1 MRNFTPRP
9 YQHLIVDHI
18 LEHPRCAI
26 WAGMGL
32 GKTVS
37 VLTALDTAD
46 MAYGDAWPALVLGP
60 LRVARKVWSE
70 ETQKWEHTR
79 GIQVSKVIGDV
90 KTRVD
95 ALKRDAQVFAMN
107 FENVQWLVELLKERK
122 KLPFKSIISDESR
135 KLKAFRLKQG
145 GAMTRALSEIAFHK
159 NIRHFIE
166 LTGTPS
172 PNGLKD
178 LWGQLWFLDR
188 GQRLGLTYDAFET
201 RWFAYKRVKDAIN
214 AHKTHIQ
221 AVIQPGADAEIHA
234 LVKDLCLAIRAK
246 DWFDIR
252 EPIYIPVR
260 VELPPAARQHYR
272 EMERDF
278 FTRIEGHEI
287 EAFAAAAKSQKLL
300 QLVNGA
306 VYLDPDVESEDDPR
320 ARAFKVVHDA
330 KIEALQSIVEE
341 AEGMPVLV
349 VYNFKSDLAR
359 LLKAFPEG
367 RALKSEKDED
377 DFKAGKIPQLFV
389 HPKSAGHGIDG
400 FQYAT
405 NIIAFFGENW
415 DMELRQ
421 QVIERIGP
429 ARQMQAGLDREVRVY
444 DIIAEDTIDEDV
456 LLRHESKKSVQELLM
471 DAARRQDGRVS
482 FLVA

>member
-1 MRNFTPRP
+1 
-9 YQHLIVDHI
+9 
-18 LEHPRCAI
+18 
-26 WAGMGL
+26 MGS
-32 GKTVS
+32 GKTAAT
-37 VLTALDTAD
+37 LTA
-46 MAYGDAWPALVLGP
+46 GDAIELADGDFYPALALGP
-60 LRVARKVWSE
+60 LRVARKVWVE
-70 ETQKWEHTR
+70 ETQKWEHTQA
-79 GIQVSKVIGDV
+79 IDVSKVIGDANER
-90 KTRVD
+90 K
-95 ALKRDAQVFAMN
+95 AGLARDAQIFSMN
-107 FENVQWLVELLKERK
+107 YENVQWLVELLKERK
-122 KLPFKSIISDESR
+122 RGLPFKSIISDESR

-145 GAMTRALSEIAFHK
+145 GAMARALSEMAWNK
-159 NIRHFIE
+159 NIRHFLE

-201 RWFAYKRVKDAIN
+201 RWFAFKRVKDAIN

-234 LVKDLCLAIRAK
+234 LVRDLCLAIRAK

-260 VELPPAARQHYR
+260 VELPPAARRHYR
-272 EMERDF
+272 EMERDL
-278 FTRIEGHEI
+278 FTQIEGHEI

-300 QLVNGA
+300 QIANGA
-306 VYLDPDVESEDDPR
+306 AYLDPDVANDDDPR

-377 DFKAGKIPQLFV
+377 DFKAGLIPQLFV

-429 ARQMQAGLDREVRVY
+429 ARQMQAGFDREVRVY

-456 LLRHESKKSVQELLM
+456 LLRHESKRSVQELLM
-471 DAARRQDGRVS
+471 DAAKRRHADG
-482 FLVA
+482 

>member
-1 MRNFTPRP
+1 M
-9 YQHLIVDHI
+9 IEHI
-18 LEHPRCAI
+18 QEHRRCAL
-26 WAGMGL
+26 WSFMGS
-32 GKTVS
+32 GKTATT
-37 VLTALDTAD
+37 LTA
-46 MAYGDAWPALVLGP
+46 GDAIELADGDFYPALALGP

-70 ETQKWEHTR
+70 ETQKWEHTQA
-79 GIQVSKVIGDV
+79 IDVSKVIGDV
-90 KTRVD
+90 GARHD
-95 ALKRDAQVFAMN
+95 AFNRDAQIYSMN
-107 FENVQWLVELLKERK
+107 YENVQWLVETLKERK
-122 KLPFKSIISDESR
+122 RGLPFKSIICDESR

-145 GAMTRALSEIAFHK
+145 GAMTRALAEIAWHK

-188 GQRLGLTYDAFET
+188 GQRLGLTYDAFEQ
-201 RWFAYKRVKDAIN
+201 RWFAYKRVKDAVH

-221 AVIQPGADAEIHA
+221 TVIQPGADAEIHA
-234 LVKDLCLAIRAK
+234 LVRDLCMAVRAK

-260 VELPPAARQHYR
+260 VDLPPAARKHYR

-300 QLVNGA
+300 QIANGA
-306 VYLDPDVESEDDPR
+306 AYLDPDVESDDDPR

-367 RALKSEKDED
+367 RALKTEKDED
-377 DFKAGKIPQLFV
+377 DFKAGLVPQLFV

-429 ARQMQAGLDREVRVY
+429 ARQMQAGIDREVRVY

-456 LLRHESKKSVQELLM
+456 LLRHESKKSVQDLLM
-471 DAARRQDGRVS
+471 DAAKRRREE
-482 FLVA
+482 